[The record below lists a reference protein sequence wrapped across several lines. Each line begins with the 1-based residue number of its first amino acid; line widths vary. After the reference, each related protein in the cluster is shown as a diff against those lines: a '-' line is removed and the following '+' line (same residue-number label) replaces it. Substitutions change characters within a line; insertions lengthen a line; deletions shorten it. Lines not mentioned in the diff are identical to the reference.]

1 MQLPTIPT
9 DNLYKFMSISGL
21 IVMLFFFL
29 TLIYSIYQFEINIME
44 EKKNINIVKAKVQVV
59 GKIKDNYR
67 SYVSILEELLKEKEI
82 TKKEFYEIKYKE
94 LSKYTDYVN
103 NVLLDISIG
112 EGNIEKLSNILTS
125 IWIIGIISFIG
136 FLMGFLLAK
145 KGFKLWHE
153 KLQVYQDRNIKD
165 LNSNKIIYKKRT

>member
-21 IVMLFFFL
+21 LVMLFFFL
-29 TLIYSIYQFEINIME
+29 TLTYSIYQLEINIME
-44 EKKNINIVKAKVQVV
+44 EQKNTNIVKSKVEVLD
-59 GKIKDNYR
+59 KLRENYKSYIK
-67 SYVSILEELLKEKEI
+67 VLEELLKEKEI

-94 LSKYTDYVN
+94 LSKYTDYLN

-112 EGNIEKLSNILTS
+112 EGNIKKLENTLNSIL
-125 IWIIGIISFIG
+125 IIGIISFLGILIG
-136 FLMGFLLAK
+136 FFLARR
-145 KGFKLWHE
+145 GFKLWYE

-165 LNSNKIIYKKRT
+165 LNSNRIIYKKRT